1 MEAKAG
7 VREHRL
13 NIIDRQQNLVT
24 GITKV
29 ISLEE
34 EQICVITDVG
44 RMTIKG
50 ADLHAGKLDVGS
62 GVLEFT
68 GQVDSIVYTECKTP
82 GQKAAGALGRL
93 FK

>member
-7 VREHRL
+7 VREHKL
-13 NIIDRQQNLVT
+13 NILDREQASIT

-34 EQICVITDVG
+34 EQICVITDKG
-44 RMTIKG
+44 KITIKG
-50 ADLHAGKLDVGS
+50 VNLHAGKLDVGS

-68 GQVDSIVYTECKTP
+68 GQVDSVVYTDCKTA
-82 GQKAAGALGRL
+82 GQKAAGAFGRL

>member
-1 MEAKAG
+1 MEIKAG

-13 NIIDRQQNLVT
+13 NIIDRQQTLVT

-34 EQICVITDVG
+34 DQICVITDIG
-44 RMTIKG
+44 RINIKG
-50 ADLHAGKLDVGS
+50 VNLHAGKLDVGS

-68 GQVDSIVYTECKTP
+68 GQIDSIVYTECRTP

>member
-1 MEAKAG
+1 MEAKTG
-7 VREHRL
+7 VREHKL
-13 NIIDRQQNLVT
+13 NILDREQASIT

-34 EQICVITDVG
+34 EQICVITDKG
-44 RMTIKG
+44 KITIKG
-50 ADLHAGKLDVGS
+50 VNLHAGKLDVGS

-68 GQVDSIVYTECKTP
+68 GQVDSVVYTDCKTT
-82 GQKAAGALGRL
+82 GQKAAGAFGRL